1 MVQVKDVSADMGAAA
16 IGLSLTF
23 TNLEEVQ
30 TERRGEGKNQ
40 KKTTKKQKK
49 TPNTKPQKHIHK
61 THTHSWGEL
70 QDRGEEKEKTQSTH
84 VLTTELS

>member
-30 TERRGEGKNQ
+30 TERRGEGVRAAFMA
-40 KKTTKKQKK
+40 TVAIGFAE
-49 TPNTKPQKHIHK
+49 P
-61 THTHSWGEL
+61 
-70 QDRGEEKEKTQSTH
+70 
-84 VLTTELS
+84 